1 MTEPTSAP
9 IVLVHG
15 AWHGSWC
22 WSGIAPQI
30 AAAGRSSVAVDMEGH
45 GMDAVP
51 LASALARPFDAAAFA
66 TERSPHAGVT
76 LASAARRLIGQIESV
91 GRPVVLVAH
100 SMSGHVV
107 SAAAQAAPHLVE
119 RLVYVTGFMAASGQ
133 PAGGYIQSSEN
144 AGELIGPLIVADPAA
159 VGALRLDVGS
169 PDEAYRAGLSD
180 ALYGDVAPA
189 LAEATIR
196 LLSSDCPFGIPV
208 GATELTREGW
218 GSIPRLYVRC
228 TQDRAILPALQSR
241 FIAEADAA
249 FPDNPTRVIDL
260 DTSHSPFLS
269 QPDQVAAA
277 ILGA

>member
-22 WSGIAPQI
+22 WSGIAAQL
-30 AAAGRSSVAVDMEGH
+30 AAAGRSAVAVDMQGH
-45 GMDAVP
+45 GLDAVP
-51 LASALARPFDAAAFA
+51 LASALARPFDAAAFSS
-66 TERSPHAGVT
+66 ERSPHADVT
-76 LASAARRLIGQIESV
+76 LASAASRLVGQIESV

-107 SAAAQAAPHLVE
+107 GAAAQAVPQLVE
-119 RLVYVTGFMAASGQ
+119 RLVYVTGFMAASGR
-133 PAGGYIQSSEN
+133 PAGGYIQSAEN
-144 AGELIGPLIVADPAA
+144 AGELIGPLIVADPVA

-169 PDEAYRAGLSD
+169 PDPAYRAGLRE

-189 LAEATIR
+189 LADATIR
-196 LLSSDCPFGIPV
+196 LLSSDCPFGIPI
-208 GATELTREGW
+208 GSTELTREGW

-228 TQDRAILPALQSR
+228 SADRAILPALQTR

-249 FPDNPTRVIDL
+249 FPENPTRVVDL
-260 DTSHSPFLS
+260 DSSHSPFLS
-269 QPDQVAAA
+269 QPDRVAGA

>member
-22 WSGIAPQI
+22 WAGIAPQL
-30 AAAGRSSVAVDMEGH
+30 AAAGRSAVAVDMEGH
-45 GMDAVP
+45 GLDAVP

-66 TERSPHAGVT
+66 AERSPHADVT
-76 LASAARRLIGQIESV
+76 LASAASRLVGQIESV

-107 SAAAQAAPHLVE
+107 SAAAQAVPQLVE
-119 RLVYVTGFMAASGQ
+119 RLVYVTGFMAASGR
-133 PAGGYIQSSEN
+133 PAGGYIQSAEN
-144 AGELIGPLIVADPAA
+144 AGELIGPLIAADPVA

-169 PDEAYRAGLSD
+169 PDPAYRAGLRD

-196 LLSSDCPFGIPV
+196 LLSSDCPFGIPI
-208 GATELTREGW
+208 GSTELTREGW

-228 TQDRAILPALQSR
+228 SADRAILPALQTR

-249 FPDNPTRVIDL
+249 FPDNPTRVVDL

-269 QPDQVAAA
+269 QPDRVADA

>member
-22 WSGIAPQI
+22 WSGITPQI
-30 AAAGRSSVAVDMEGH
+30 AAAGRSAVAVDMEGH
-45 GMDAVP
+45 GLDAVP
-51 LASALARPFDAAAFA
+51 LASALARPFDAGAFA
-66 TERSPHAGVT
+66 TERSPHAEVT
-76 LASAARRLIGQIESV
+76 LASAAGRLVGQIESV

-107 SAAAQAAPHLVE
+107 SAAAQAAPQLVE

-144 AGELIGPLIVADPAA
+144 AGELIGPLIVADPGV

-169 PDEAYRAGLSD
+169 PDPAYRTGLRE
-180 ALYGDVAPA
+180 ALYGDVASA
-189 LAEATIR
+189 VADATIR
-196 LLSSDCPFGIPV
+196 LLSSDCPFGIPA
-208 GATELTREGW
+208 GATDLTREGW
-218 GSIPRLYVRC
+218 GSIPRLYLRC
-228 TQDRAILPALQSR
+228 TADRAILPALQSR

-249 FPDNPTRVIDL
+249 FPENPTRVIDL
-260 DTSHSPFLS
+260 DASHSPFLS
-269 QPDQVAAA
+269 QPDRVASA